1 MIQVTNGGAELVVV
15 RGGVTSTYLYSSF
28 KSISWFEAN
37 NGNYIVVI
45 TFLTD
50 PAGSVPLKLSLNDVD
65 NQGAWTNDVSGSEQ
79 AVGDISSWVS
89 LAIAPATGLATEAT
103 LLDVL
108 SAVDSM
114 RDYEVRL
121 VVDANDVTW
130 LEVRY
135 WDAQDGTLGTPV
147 YYLPGSTTPGSPVL
161 PISYINPNT
170 YLAQLVTNTTGLATE
185 VTLGLLEAKDFA
197 TETTLLSVDSNAAQ
211 LVSNTTSATRTPN
224 LIRATGSGTIAPL
237 VYDFSV
243 SNVGSANGTIL
254 GGTIKPS
261 ETLNFTAGALNN
273 SYAAGTISYNGTG
286 TELVIIFNS

>member
-79 AVGDISSWVS
+79 AVKDISSWVS
-89 LAIAPATGLATEAT
+89 LAIAPATGLATE
-103 LLDVL
+103 
-108 SAVDSM
+108 
-114 RDYEVRL
+114 
-121 VVDANDVTW
+121 
-130 LEVRY
+130 
-135 WDAQDGTLGTPV
+135 
-147 YYLPGSTTPGSPVL
+147 
-161 PISYINPNT
+161 
-170 YLAQLVTNTTGLATE
+170 
-185 VTLGLLEAKDFA
+185 
-197 TETTLLSVDSNAAQ
+197 TTLLSVDSNAAQ
-211 LVSNTTSATRTPN
+211 LVTNTTSATRTPN
-224 LIRATGSGTIAPL
+224 LVRATGSGTIAPL

-273 SYAAGTISYNGTG
+273 SYAAGTISYDGTG

>member
-79 AVGDISSWVS
+79 AVKDISSWVS
-89 LAIAPATGLATEAT
+89 LAIAPAAGLATEAT

-121 VVDANDVTW
+121 VVDASDVTW
-130 LEVRY
+130 MEVRY

-161 PISYINPNT
+161 PITYINPNT
-170 YLAQLVTNTTGLATE
+170 YLAQLVTNTTGLAAE
-185 VTLGLLEAKDFA
+185 V
-197 TETTLLSVDSNAAQ
+197 TLLSVDSNAAQ
-211 LVSNTTSATRTPN
+211 LVTNTTSVTRTPGIATLTGAGLTTAGVYSFSIAN
-224 LIRATGSGTIAPL
+224 IGSASGLVGGESIPAGMTVSFDGGSLNNTLGSISYDATGTTFIIT
-237 VYDFSV
+237 Y
-243 SNVGSANGTIL
+243 
-254 GGTIKPS
+254 
-261 ETLNFTAGALNN
+261 
-273 SYAAGTISYNGTG
+273 IS
-286 TELVIIFNS
+286 